1 MVSGFSRTNSVRDVR
16 LPPDWSGAL
25 MKLKRSRVVELAIV
39 LAAFTASV
47 VSFDAAVPVSLSVKG
62 RASANVSMAASGRFV
77 AVVWAA
83 STEAGVTDIYVAAS
97 RDAGG
102 TFSTPVRV
110 NSTAGAARVNGEQ
123 PPHVSLVPRANAEAG
138 LGPDVVIVWTAQGG
152 VGTVLLTARSV
163 DGAKTF
169 SPSAIVPGTNAAGN
183 RGWEAIAT
191 DKSGR
196 VDAIWL
202 DHRETAQAGTMDM
215 SHHMDHATSASM
227 QMDSVAKAQLS
238 KLYFGAISSTGGSA
252 ANPPLVLTGGVCY
265 CCKTALAVGGDGAM
279 YAAWRHVYP
288 GNMRDI
294 AFTMSRDAG
303 KTFTAPVRV
312 SEDKWALDGCP
323 ENGPAIA
330 VDARNTV
337 QLAWPTLISGS
348 NPAGALGLFYTTSR
362 DGRQFSARQTIPT
375 TGTPRHVQIAATRD
389 GSPVLVWD
397 ESGAAGRSVVLAR
410 GMTDRNGRVAFVRH
424 PLTMLGDASYP
435 ALALTTD
442 GVLVA
447 ATAGGAADS
456 VIRFSQVRLE

>member
-1 MVSGFSRTNSVRDVR
+1 
-16 LPPDWSGAL
+16 
-25 MKLKRSRVVELAIV
+25 MKLKNVRVVPLAIALTV
-39 LAAFTASV
+39 FAASA
-47 VSFDAAVPVSLSVKG
+47 VSFDAAAPVSLSVKG
-62 RASANVSMAASGRFV
+62 RASSNASIAASGRFV

-83 STEAGVTDIYVAAS
+83 STEAGVTDIYAASS

-123 PPHVSLVPRANAEAG
+123 PPHVSLVPRVNPE
-138 LGPDVVIVWTAQGG
+138 PDLAPDIVIVWTAPGAA
-152 VGTVLLTARSV
+152 GTVLLTARSF

-169 SPSAIVPGTNAAGN
+169 SPSAIVAGTDAAGN

-191 DKSGR
+191 DKLGR

-202 DHRETAQAGTMDM
+202 DHRETAQAGSMDM
-215 SHHMDHATSASM
+215 SHHMDHATSPSM
-227 QMDSVAKAQLS
+227 QTDSVAKAQLS
-238 KLYFGAISSTGGSA
+238 KLYFGVVGA
-252 ANPPLVLTGGVCY
+252 ATAKPPLVLTGGVCY
-265 CCKTALAVGGDGAM
+265 CCKTALAIGADGAV

-294 AFTMSRDAG
+294 AFTMSRDDG
-303 KTFTAPVRV
+303 QTFAAPIRV

-337 QLAWPTLISGS
+337 HLAWPTLISGS
-348 NPAGALGLFYTTSR
+348 NPAGALGLFYATSR

-375 TGTPRHVQIAATRD
+375 TGTPRHVQMAATGD
-389 GSPVLVWD
+389 EAPVLVWD
-397 ESGAAGRSVVLAR
+397 EGGSAGKSVVLAR
-410 GMTDRNGRVAFVRH
+410 RTTDRNGRAVFARR
-424 PLTMLGDASYP
+424 PLTVLGAASYP

-442 GVLVA
+442 GALVV

-456 VIRFSQVRLE
+456 VIRFTQVRLE

>member
-1 MVSGFSRTNSVRDVR
+1 
-16 LPPDWSGAL
+16 
-25 MKLKRSRVVELAIV
+25 MKLKRSRFVALAIF
-39 LAAFTASV
+39 AASV

-83 STEAGVTDIYVAAS
+83 STEAGVTDIYAAAS
-97 RDAGG
+97 RDAGE

-123 PPHVSLVPRANAEAG
+123 PPHVSLVPRTNA
-138 LGPDVVIVWTAQGG
+138 GPDVVPDIVTVWTASGPA
-152 VGTVLLTARSV
+152 GTVLLTARSF

-169 SPSAIVPGTNAAGN
+169 SPSAIVAGTDAAGN

-202 DHRETAQAGTMDM
+202 DHRETAQAMDM
-215 SHHMDHATSASM
+215 SHHMDHATSPSM
-227 QMDSVAKAQLS
+227 QTDSVAKAQLS
-238 KLYFGAISSTGGSA
+238 KLYFGVVGAASA
-252 ANPPLVLTGGVCY
+252 KPPLVLTGGVCY
-265 CCKTALAVGGDGAM
+265 CCKTALAVGADGAV

-294 AFTMSRDAG
+294 AFTMSRDDG
-303 KTFTAPVRV
+303 RTFTAPVRA

-337 QLAWPTLISGS
+337 LLAWPTLISGS
-348 NPAGALGLFYTTSR
+348 NPAGALGLFYATSR
-362 DGRQFSARQTIPT
+362 DGRQFSARQTVPT

-397 ESGAAGRSVVLAR
+397 ESGTTRRSIVLAR
-410 GMTDRNGRVAFVRH
+410 GTTDRNGRVVFVRH

-442 GVLVA
+442 GALVA
-447 ATAGGAADS
+447 ATAGGVGDS
-456 VIRFSQVRLE
+456 AIRFTQVHLE